1 MRAAYGNARASTLL
15 VVEFYAKW
23 CNSCRRL
30 YPRLCRLAAQE
41 SDVLFVKVEFDEC
54 KDLCRKLGVV
64 KLPYFHVYNG
74 SGSRLADFASSLDP
88 TKFKRLTDA
97 IEANRG
103 IRCALPANKSETQEQ
118 WQDDAYLSS
127 LVKLHHV
134 TFVWRGGG
142 DDVMITGDPAGGW
155 THTLTMTKVNEVGGD
170 GPLDDQSAATHVAT
184 CILPT
189 GTFRFK
195 FIVDGSWIVDPNYPI
210 IADEAENVNNEI
222 FVGAA
227 HWPFQWVQ
235 MPTAAPPGPPGV
247 GVNYSPVALDMHAPD
262 RETAAAAGVSGGR
275 VGSGARAR
283 GGSRD
288 RRVRDYAE
296 SDADEVR
303 ERMMEKRRADAER
316 ARSLYASS
324 KNRSG
329 IVTSSIDKFR
339 PPSSDEDGDE
349 DGDGDGDDD
358 EGESPELPPPSA
370 VANNTVSTIGADSS
384 FPKKV
389 EVSKGSY
396 TTKSEH
402 ETAVEQERAAAFE
415 RLKFMRKEREA
426 QASNPSAPGY
436 KLSPSEGAG
445 VVAASPA
452 VATQSDL
459 LTLEERVARVER
471 ILNSNNLTEEQWLN
485 EG

>member
-1 MRAAYGNARASTLL
+1 M
-15 VVEFYAKW
+15 
-23 CNSCRRL
+23 
-30 YPRLCRLAAQE
+30 
-41 SDVLFVKVEFDEC
+41 
-54 KDLCRKLGVV
+54 
-64 KLPYFHVYNG
+64 
-74 SGSRLADFASSLDP
+74 
-88 TKFKRLTDA
+88 
-97 IEANRG
+97 
-103 IRCALPANKSETQEQ
+103 
-118 WQDDAYLSS
+118 
-127 LVKLHHV
+127 
-134 TFVWRGGG
+134 
-142 DDVMITGDPAGGW
+142 
-155 THTLTMTKVNEVGGD
+155 
-170 GPLDDQSAATHVAT
+170 
-184 CILPT
+184 
-189 GTFRFK
+189 
-195 FIVDGSWIVDPNYPI
+195 
-210 IADEAENVNNEI
+210 
-222 FVGAA
+222 
-227 HWPFQWVQ
+227 
-235 MPTAAPPGPPGV
+235 
-247 GVNYSPVALDMHAPD
+247 NYSPVALDMHAPD
-262 RETAAAAGVSGGR
+262 RETAAAAGVSGK
-275 VGSGARAR
+275 GSGARAG

-288 RRVRDYAE
+288 RRVRGYAE

-339 PPSSDEDGDE
+339 PPSSDEDDE
-349 DGDGDGDDD
+349 ENDNDDDDDD
-358 EGESPELPPPSA
+358 ERTPELRPSA
-370 VANNTVSTIGADSS
+370 AHANNTVSTVGADSS

-436 KLSPSEGAG
+436 KLSPSEGEG

-452 VATQSDL
+452 AATQSDL
-459 LTLEERVARVER
+459 LTLEERVSRVER